1 MKILLTDFAG
11 FIGPLFV
18 RAVLAGVYRGLGAAR
33 AALMDKLT
41 GAGYPA
47 AGDGMLTAIGTGP
60 AG

>member
-18 RAVLAGVYRGLGAAR
+18 RAVLAGVYRRLGAAR
-33 AALMDKLT
+33 AALMDKLA
-41 GAGYPA
+41 GGYPA
-47 AGDGMLTAIGTGP
+47 AGDGMLTAVGTGP